1 MTTLITGGAGYIG
14 SITTR
19 LIRSTGRSVVV
30 LDTLENGHIKAV
42 GDAPFVQ
49 GDIADT
55 DLVMNI
61 CRDHNVD
68 EVVHFAAY
76 KAVGESMSH
85 PGKYFQNNVTG
96 SQKLCDALQRAGVE
110 RIVFSSTAG
119 IYGNP
124 AVVPVTELA
133 PPQCESVYAETKLMI
148 ERTLGWYSQTT
159 PLRHVNLRY
168 FNAAGASADATL
180 GEDWRHSQNLIPH
193 VMKAL
198 LGFAPALQVFGND
211 FPTVDGTGVRDYI
224 HVEDLATAHVAAL
237 DYLSGGGTSTT
248 CNVGTGRGTSVLQII
263 ETTER
268 VSGKKVPYE
277 IVARRAGDPAECY
290 ADARLINQLFGWSP
304 TRSLDDI
311 ISSAY
316 AWHVSHPQGHDTEMS

>member
-19 LIRSTGRSVVV
+19 LIRSTGRAVVV

-55 DLVMNI
+55 DLVTSI
-61 CRDHNVD
+61 CKEHGVD

-76 KAVGESMSH
+76 KAVGESMEN

-96 SQKLCDALQRAGVE
+96 SQKLFDALQRAGVD
-110 RIVFSSTAG
+110 RVVFSSTAG

-124 AVVPVTELA
+124 EVVPVTEEA
-133 PPQCESVYAETKLMI
+133 TAHCESVYAETKLMI

-159 PLRHVNLRY
+159 SMRHVNLRY
-168 FNAAGASADATL
+168 FNAAGASSDAAL

-198 LGFAPALQVFGND
+198 LGFSPALKVFGND

-224 HVEDLATAHVAAL
+224 HVEDLASAHVAAL
-237 DYLSGGGTSTT
+237 DYLANGGHSVT
-248 CNVGTGRGTSVLQII
+248 CNVGTGFGTSVMQII

-268 VSGKKVPYE
+268 ITGKKVPYE
-277 IVARRAGDPAECY
+277 IAPRRTGDPAQCY
-290 ADARLINQLFGWSP
+290 ADARLINQLFGWTP
-304 TRSLDDI
+304 THSLDDI
-311 ISSAY
+311 IESAY
-316 AWHVSHPQGHDTEMS
+316 AWHVSHPEGHDTK

>member
-19 LIRSTGRSVVV
+19 LIRATGRAVVV

-49 GDIADT
+49 GDIADS
-55 DLVMNI
+55 DLVKKI
-61 CRDHNVD
+61 CREHNVD

-76 KAVGESMSH
+76 KAVGESMEN

-96 SQKLCDALQRAGVE
+96 SQRLFEALQQSGVQ
-110 RIVFSSTAG
+110 RVVFSSTAG

-124 AVVPVTELA
+124 DVVPVTESA
-133 PPQCESVYAETKLMI
+133 PPRCESVYAETKLMI
-148 ERTLGWYSQTT
+148 ERTLGWYDKTT
-159 PLRHVNLRY
+159 SMRHVNLRY
-168 FNAAGASADATL
+168 FNAAGASSDSTL

-198 LGFAPALQVFGND
+198 LGYAPTLSVFGND
-211 FPTVDGTGVRDYI
+211 FPTPDGTGVRDYI
-224 HVEDLATAHVAAL
+224 HVEDLASAHVAAL
-237 DYLSGGGTSTT
+237 DHLANNGRSLT
-248 CNVGTGRGTSVLQII
+248 CNVGTGFGTSVMQII

-268 VSGKKVPYE
+268 ITGKKVPFE
-277 IVARRAGDPAECY
+277 IAPRRAGDPAACY
-290 ADARLINQLFGWSP
+290 ADARLINQEFGWTP
-304 TRSLDDI
+304 TKNLDDI
-311 ISSAY
+311 IASAY
-316 AWHVSHPQGHDTEMS
+316 AWHTSHPRGHDS